1 MQCSPELLSRWS
13 LLLSVGGR
21 TGAGSKFS
29 RGRPAWSRHIP
40 KRLSCN
46 SSGAEA
52 RRFILVHV
60 DAYRGVWV
68 QSWVHLG
75 DCVAG
80 RSLMAAS
87 HVHPGGAANRGAV
100 ARLCSWRRRYL
111 TNATKRS
118 RLPLPRARPHQLGGA
133 MRVGIRGMDLILSR
147 SGRYIDVPGRARRQP
162 GPCEPY
168 TKLPCTLPVTRS
180 KATMTTVC
188 SASPLRAC
196 DLGSGVRPYRSSHD
210 SSLEGTGFEPSV
222 PPRKRR
228 PSREARGRPSSSRET
243 TCA

>member
-147 SGRYIDVPGRARRQP
+147 SGRYIDALCLRKFNQGNLCRPKAGGPHPLASTISGSVMRERRRSTAFAR
-162 GPCEPY
+162 
-168 TKLPCTLPVTRS
+168 
-180 KATMTTVC
+180 
-188 SASPLRAC
+188 PLGGGLAKTIRLRC
-196 DLGSGVRPYRSSHD
+196 R
-210 SSLEGTGFEPSV
+210 
-222 PPRKRR
+222 
-228 PSREARGRPSSSRET
+228 
-243 TCA
+243 